1 MESFAMTN
9 SGKSA
14 GFTLIEM
21 MVTVTIIGVL
31 LALAVPAYDAYK
43 VRSNRA
49 AAQAFL
55 LELYAKQEQFAIHQ
69 RAYATCASDP
79 CTAAELSGVLTNL
92 GLVLSTAVSSE
103 YDINV
108 RAVTIAGVA
117 GATVTDFTGYEAR
130 ATPGAGSRQAFA
142 DDGILAIT
150 QFGLRTFRNADNS
163 VRAYW

>member
-1 MESFAMTN
+1 MKN

-21 MVTVTIIGVL
+21 MVAVTIIGVL
-31 LALAVPAYDAYK
+31 LAIAIPGYSAYR

-55 LELYAKQEQFAIHQ
+55 LELYAKQEQFAIQQ
-69 RAYATCASDP
+69 RSYATCATDP
-79 CTAAELSGVLTNL
+79 CTAAELTGILTNL
-92 GLVLSTAVSSE
+92 GLSLPPVVSTE

-108 RAVTIAGVA
+108 RAVTISGVA
-117 GATVTDFTGYEAR
+117 GATITDFTGYEAR
-130 ATPGAGSRQAFA
+130 ATPAAASRQAAA
-142 DDGILAIT
+142 DDGTLAIT
-150 QFGLRTFRNADNS
+150 QFGLRTFRNADDT